1 MEPVNNCPI
10 CGGRDV
16 DPLNHYG
23 PRCLVGDYHIISG
36 HVENV
41 WCGRC
46 GSGWNR
52 LMMSDGEL
60 AQFYAGYTKKVG
72 CADEDDLLFSVSAAE
87 AETLT
92 ASQTKFLAAHI
103 DAPSGRILDVGC
115 GKGAFLRS
123 FRDHRPRWHLVGIE
137 PSREEAELAR
147 RDGQLEIHEGMLGST
162 PLERESFDLV
172 SIMHVFEHVPRPIET
187 LRHMRDLLKPGGVLF
202 IEVPNTSDLNMFYD
216 LLLFEHLYHFTPE
229 TLAWLLSR
237 EGFEIL
243 AHERSTAYGAQRV
256 IARKADRPNQLSWP
270 ELTMAEGFA
279 RWQRLWSSMSQLATL
294 GATAAQSGQRVGIFG
309 AGMTAATW
317 LVHTPLGDAPLVGLF
332 DESKWKIGQTL
343 FDRQIYALSDIRAH
357 QLDVVLVATM
367 PNSQR
372 LVKQKLSAA
381 CDSRTA
387 IEGFGEVA

>member
-1 MEPVNNCPI
+1 VEPVNDCPI

-16 DPLNHYG
+16 RPLNRYG
-23 PRCLVGDYHIISG
+23 PRCLVGDYHITSG

-46 GSGWNR
+46 GAGWNR
-52 LMMSDGEL
+52 LMMGDKEL
-60 AQFYAGYTKKVG
+60 ALFYAGYTKKVAS
-72 CADEDDLLFSVSAAE
+72 ADEDDLLFSVSAAE

-92 ASQTKFLAAHI
+92 ASQTRFLAAHV
-103 DAPSGRILDVGC
+103 DASSGRILDIGC

-123 FRDHRPRWHLVGIE
+123 FRNHRPQWHCVGIE

-147 RDGQLEIHEGMLGST
+147 RDGQLEVHEGMLGST
-162 PLERESFDLV
+162 PLGRESFDLV
-172 SIMHVFEHVPRPIET
+172 SIMHVFEHVPRPLET
-187 LRHMRDLLKPGGVLF
+187 LRHIHDLLKPGGELF

-216 LLLFEHLYHFTPE
+216 LLLFEHLFHFTPE

-237 EGFEIL
+237 EGFEVVV
-243 AHERSTAYGAQRV
+243 HERSTAYGAQRV
-256 IARKADRPNQLSWP
+256 IARKAARSSQVSWP
-270 ELTMAEGFA
+270 ALTMADGFA
-279 RWQRLWSSMSQLATL
+279 RWQQLWASMSQLAAH
-294 GATAAQSGQRVGIFG
+294 GASAAHAGQRVGIFG

-317 LVHTPLGDAPLVGLF
+317 LVHTPLSDAPLVGLF
-332 DESKWKIGQTL
+332 DESPWKIGQTL
-343 FDRQIYALSDIRAH
+343 FDRRIHALSDIRAH
-357 QLDVVLVATM
+357 RLDLVLVATM